1 MAAKRSKRVKRK
13 TSKGRRKF
21 KRTVRHYS
29 VACPVPSVKRRT
41 AKGPWIQ
48 REGKLGG
55 PGYAERSDRERHH
68 ILKCA
73 VDQFGYR
80 STLGS
85 LLVLLRGK
93 NVRGKVKKIVEQDI
107 EHLKSEYGS

>member
-1 MAAKRSKRVKRK
+1 MASRKRKKRKSTKGRKRSKRLM
-13 TSKGRRKF
+13 
-21 KRTVRHYS
+21 RHYS
-29 VACPVPSVKRRT
+29 TACPVPSVKRRT

-55 PGYAERSDRERHH
+55 PGYTERSDRERHH

-73 VDQFGYR
+73 VDEFGYR

-93 NVRGKVKKIVEQDI
+93 NVRGKVKKTVEHDLAY
-107 EHLKSEYGS
+107 LKDEFGPRA

>member
-1 MAAKRSKRVKRK
+1 MAARKRVKRK
-13 TSKGRRKF
+13 GSKGRRSSKA
-21 KRTVRHYS
+21 KRARSS

-48 REGKLGG
+48 RTGKLGG
-55 PGYAERSDRERHH
+55 PGYTGKGDRERHF

-73 VDQFGYR
+73 MDQFGYR

-93 NVRGKVKKIVEQDI
+93 TSKKVRDVI
-107 EHLKSEYGS
+107 EADLEWLKGHKD

>member
-13 TSKGRRKF
+13 STKGRRKSKKAI
-21 KRTVRHYS
+21 KRYS
-29 VACPVPSVKRRT
+29 TACPVPSVKRHT

-55 PGYAERSDRERHH
+55 PGYTERSDRERHH
-68 ILKCA
+68 ILNCA
-73 VDQFGYR
+73 LDEYGYR

-93 NVRGKVKKIVEQDI
+93 SVHKKVKDVVKKDI
-107 EHLKSEYGS
+107 EWLKAHKE

>member
-1 MAAKRSKRVKRK
+1 MAAKRNKRTKRKSTKGRKGSKRSIRD
-13 TSKGRRKF
+13 
-21 KRTVRHYS
+21 YS
-29 VACPVPSVKRRT
+29 TACPVPSVKRRT

-55 PGYAERSDRERHH
+55 PGYTERSDRERHH
-68 ILKCA
+68 ILNCSL
-73 VDQFGYR
+73 DSFGYR

-93 NVRGKVKKIVEQDI
+93 SVHKKVKDVVKKDI
-107 EHLKSEYGS
+107 EWLKSHQS

>member
-1 MAAKRSKRVKRK
+1 MAAKRSKRAKRK
-13 TSKGRRKF
+13 TSKGRRKS
-21 KRTVRHYS
+21 KRKVKHYS
-29 VACPVPSVKRRT
+29 TACPVPSVKRRT

>member
-1 MAAKRSKRVKRK
+1 MAAKRSKRTKRK
-13 TSKGRRKF
+13 TSKGRLKS
-21 KRTVRHYS
+21 KRAIKHYS
-29 VACPVPSVKRRT
+29 SACPVPSVKRRT

-55 PGYAERSDRERHH
+55 PGYTERSDRERHH
-68 ILKCA
+68 ILNCSIEEY
-73 VDQFGYR
+73 GHR

-93 NVRGKVKKIVEQDI
+93 NVRRKAKDVVERDI
-107 EHLKSEYGS
+107 EWLKAKHD